1 MEQNS
6 FFMKKRIGTTT
17 FEVHAFFNPDATETL
32 DEKIIKLIENDL
44 TYQPQYDIMES
55 PQTSRLSGGGNT

>member
-6 FFMKKRIGTTT
+6 FFMQKRIGTTT

-32 DEKIIKLIENDL
+32 DEKILKLIENDL
-44 TYQPQYDIMES
+44 IYRPKCDTIKS
-55 PQTSRLSGGGNT
+55 PQTGRLSGGGT